1 MLSIQATLAA
11 AGNPPAQEIPAQTI
25 TANTTWPN
33 IGVPYHVAGNITVAS
48 GATLTVAAGTE
59 LAFAPSAAL
68 TVNGSLSVQGLAEQN
83 VEFRR
88 DDPAQAWGGIV
99 LNAGS
104 SSNVRQAQVRG
115 AATCITVNGGT
126 QDIANSVISECT
138 GNGVYLSSAT
148 NVILANSHIVQ
159 NATGVYVDSGS
170 PKIENNL
177 IVENSGYG
185 IFSNQSAAPK
195 MRYNTIDLNG
205 DDGVYFHFPSASL
218 VFENNIVTRNR
229 TGLYAYAGSDFTRG
243 YNNVWGNGTDR
254 TYGHSSYTY
263 IATPKASE
271 ISSDPQYQSPYLGDW
286 RLNAGSPSRTASS
299 AGGEIGAYG
308 NGGNVAV
315 YNPGYSTTP
324 TTSGS
329 LTQNERWSGEVVLT
343 GDVTV
348 NWPWRLVIEPGTRIK
363 LPTNASLTVNSL
375 ASLVGT
381 AESPIIFEPAAGGR
395 WSGLTIGNDAAAS
408 VVRYVQIT
416 GATTCLSLSGTAHE
430 VNHNIFNGCGSGI
443 MVNSGGP
450 RIENNLI
457 VENSGYGI
465 FSNQS
470 AAPKIRYNTID
481 LNGDDGVYFHFP
493 SASLVFENNIV
504 TRNRTGLYAYAG
516 SDFTRGY
523 NNVWGNGTD
532 RTYGHSSYTYIA
544 TPKASEISSDPQYQ
558 SPYLGDW
565 RLNAGSP
572 SRTAS
577 SAGGE
582 IGAYGNGGNVAV
594 YNPGYSTTPTTSGS
608 LTQNERW
615 SGEVVLTGDVTV
627 NWPWR
632 LVIEP
637 GTRIKLPTNA
647 SLTVN
652 SLASLV
658 GTAESPII
666 FEPAAGGRWSGL
678 TIGNDAAASVVRYV
692 QITGATTCLSLSGTA
707 HEVNHNIFNGCGS
720 GIMVNSGGP
729 RIENNLIV
737 ENSGYGIFSNQ
748 SAAPKIRYNTIDLNG
763 DDGVYFH
770 FPSASLVFENNIVTR
785 NRTGLYAYAGSD
797 FTRGYNNVWGNGTD
811 RTYGHSSYTYIATP
825 KASEISSDPQYQ
837 SPYLGDWR
845 LNAGSPSRTASSAG
859 GEIGA
864 YGNGGNVAVYNPGY
878 STTPTT
884 SGSLTQNER
893 WSGEVVLTG
902 DVTVNW
908 PWRLVIEPGT
918 RIKLPTNASLTVNSL
933 ASLVGTAESPII
945 FEPAAG
951 GRWSGLTIGNDAA
964 ASVVRYVQIT
974 GATTCLS
981 LSGTAHEVNHN
992 IFNGCGSGIMVNSGG
1007 PRIENNLIVENSGYG
1022 IFSNQSAA
1030 PKIRYNTIDLNGD
1043 DGVYFHFPSASLVFE
1058 NNIVTRNRTGLYAYA
1073 GSDFTRGYNNVWGNG
1088 TDRTYGH
1095 GSYTYIATPKAS
1107 EISSDPQYLDPY
1119 RGDRRLTASSPA
1131 KIASATGG
1139 ELGAYGNGGEAPV
1152 FDPVYSTTPTTS
1164 GSLTQNER
1172 WSGEV
1177 VLTGS
1182 VTVERPW
1189 RLDIEPGTVI
1199 KVPANASLTVD
1210 SVSSIVGTAQQPI
1223 VFEALFAGSQWN
1235 GIVLSAS
1242 ASGSA
1247 IKHARM
1253 SGASTCISVYGPVH
1267 EISRNLISGCA
1278 NGVMVYD
1285 GSPRIENN
1293 LIVDN
1298 SGYGI
1303 YSNSSAAPR
1312 IRYNT
1317 IDLNGDDGVYFYF
1330 PSASLVFENNIV
1342 TRNRTGLYAY
1352 AGSDF
1357 TRGYNNVWG
1366 NGTDR
1371 TYGHGSYTYIATP
1384 KATEQSIDPQ
1394 YSDNDRHL
1402 AANSP
1407 SKAASSDGTELGA
1420 YGGRMILPMPSV
1432 TPVASPTA
1440 EAEITLSGL
1449 KSAATG
1455 IAVNGVV
1462 VVAPDAQT
1470 AWSVA
1475 VPLVS
1480 GINLLTL
1487 YAVDEQGHRSDSVM
1501 LRVVRDTSAPTI
1513 SGSTPA
1519 NGARVT
1525 GPLSEVRIRLSDSQG
1540 SVDYAQALAS
1550 ARVAGQTQGL
1560 IAGQW
1565 SRSGNELIFTANSPL
1580 AKDVYSVSTLVKD
1593 GLGNSGLV
1601 STIFTVIDGA
1611 DLPQSAPVIS
1621 NIRFNNQPLTSGASL
1636 GKPGTLAINADDNNG
1651 IGRVEFSVDGQ
1662 LFATDSIGS
1671 NSFSAFWDIASFSD
1685 GAHVL
1690 QIDAYDTL
1698 GNKATTAVNL
1708 TIALSAP
1715 AAPTIA
1721 APTNGLLTNQLQ
1733 TTVSGVAEKGSQ
1745 IVLFGNGVQLAGPL
1759 ALDSNN
1765 RFLGSI
1771 ALQLGSNS
1779 LQAAAEN
1786 RGGRSALSNAV
1797 LVTVDASIPPTPAG
1811 LTAVSRES
1819 GVIRLNWNS
1828 VQANGVAGYALYR
1841 SASPFES
1848 IAQATRVNNQLLTAT
1863 SFDDFPGIDGQYYYR
1878 LVVVNNAGT
1887 ASAVSNQA
1895 NASADATPPRATAI
1909 SYTPSGAFDA
1919 NSGRMGLGRVAVDVD
1934 VSETL
1939 SEKPFLTLTPDGG
1952 APVAVELAKL
1962 SDTRYHGVFDI
1973 SDETLTGTAYAV
1985 FSARDRYG
1993 NRGTEIDAGA
2003 TIQIDTDGPKV
2014 VRLNVLPGDPIKN
2027 DPQPAALQVELELDA
2042 ELAHNATPELAYQ
2055 LSGPARTEQ
2064 KAALTRQS
2072 AKVWT
2077 ASFTLPAD
2085 AGLAEIETL
2094 TLSLQAE
2101 DDLGN
2106 PSQPIV
2112 GGNRFQVYQGQLQP
2126 LDPPSGLSG
2135 QGLAGG
2141 RVKLQWLP
2149 VNGAVDYQLFRA
2161 APGENELTP
2170 YRRTGSMTEW
2180 TDQTSVDGAHRYAI
2194 ASVRGANAQEAVSG
2208 YGEIVEVNAD
2218 ATPPTPPTGLA
2229 LVLTGSGIRADWQAP
2244 ANEQGLSYRYYRS
2257 AAAIQSVANLTAI
2270 HSDISKLFALDQ
2282 SPSPADHYYSVTAV
2296 DAAGNESLPA
2306 ASQYL
2311 NFTLLPVSELVV
2323 AQTDQ
2328 SLPELNWQTSGG
2340 DNGFNVYLRD
2350 NGLWLKLNQNP
2361 LNAPTYTDTGY
2372 AETQRHYA
2380 VAQVDANGEEGPR
2393 REVLLPKVSVTA
2405 PTGGLARGL
2414 MNRLDYTVTNGSDR
2428 PLSVLR
2434 VNAQIGAYHY
2444 SSEGLTLAAGES
2456 RVIPVIFAG
2465 HADLADTADLT
2476 STVEVAAETGEVS
2489 RIIRNSKISVGEGA
2503 LVANLLSADFVRGAN
2518 GQVRFSL
2525 FNSSS
2530 AEIEIVTALGRGGA
2544 DSDEIRF
2551 QLRDQDGNVLAT
2563 RAFRQ
2568 SLDAK
2573 AVTLPDG
2580 RTVIRIPPGETFVSE
2595 PVTISVPLAAPDNV
2609 YLYGEIDHFYYHLG
2623 RSGQAA
2629 IAGNKTQ
2636 RPLKLVDVAYRGEIS
2651 SISPAHSFGN
2661 EDVVISGRA
2670 MDNGS
2675 NQALA
2680 WAPLKLV
2687 ISVNGFERVVD
2698 VVSDRLGQFSYR
2710 FKPLPGESGRYQ
2722 VAAIHPDLQDR
2733 PLQSEFNIGRVLTDL
2748 SQIKLTSP
2756 RNVDQTIP
2764 LRLSA
2769 GSGAAATEVRVAFE
2783 AADQPLGALPTGIQL
2798 SLPPAVDLAPGD
2810 TVPVTVNFRA
2820 DGTAPASGVV
2830 VLSIKS
2836 HEAGSQTLAKVRVDY
2851 TLSEAKPV
2859 LAFSPGYL
2867 ETGVA
2872 RGASATE
2879 TLTLDN
2885 RGLADLHDLR
2895 LDLMTP
2901 SGNPAPSWVSLVS
2914 PARIDTLAVGQ
2925 TTAVT
2930 LAFSPNQAVAE
2941 GLQEFR
2947 LRLSSADTDPVDVNV
2962 YAAVTQSGIGQVKFH
2977 LSNIYTATL
2986 DRNGVAIPGLAGA
2999 QIRLQ
3004 NEAVTSID
3012 RTQTSDQAGE
3022 SLFTD
3027 LPAGRYK
3034 FKATA
3039 ANHQEVIGRLTVK
3052 PGLTQVQE
3060 VFLDY
3065 DLVSVE
3071 WSVTEVPLQDRYE
3084 ITLNATYETDVP
3096 APVVVME
3103 PGAINLPKMKAG
3115 EVYYGEFTLTNHGL
3129 IRAEDLQFNLPT
3141 DDAFRIELLGGLPT
3155 SLEAK
3160 ETVTVP
3166 YRIVALKTLDQGQD
3180 GGSGAGCQMKTLPI
3194 GVTYTYHCVNG
3205 TWRRDAI
3212 QNYAYYPY
3220 GQCSAPPVYG
3230 GVGGGGGGFGGGGGY
3245 GGGGGFGGSAGG
3257 SGTVG
3262 SASPGG
3268 SGTPPASRPP
3278 ENPLAPDQCLP
3289 AGSPQEPKK
3298 PCDKDQL
3305 VEPKTG
3311 SSVHAVLREYQ
3322 DEVEDLRVKVRGGF
3336 TVVERRYFDHTWHWE
3351 HQRTRLQLTRD
3362 AYTGLIVSIN
3372 RGGVVY
3378 SPTAFGSDA
3387 AFRNHEFRI
3396 VRDQQNFVW
3405 EDAEGNWERYD
3416 ADGKT
3421 LAAGNKAKLLRQM
3434 RYYNATATLL
3444 RREVMLDA
3452 DGNPVFEFAFDQNNH
3467 LISAK
3472 DGAGRTVTY
3481 QYSGDLLTAVT
3492 DPAGGIMEYR
3502 YDEMQRL
3509 VAKTDAVGK
3518 TIDISYRRN
3527 GDVASVTDQDG
3538 RAHYF
3543 EFGYDKAAKERYAQI
3558 KTAAGKVTEVWYNDD
3573 GDVLR
3578 AAVNG
3583 RMIKTVTTDGRTEI
3597 TTDEKGNSTRV
3608 TRDDWDKITRIV
3620 YPDGSEA
3627 KFEYENVYHQVKRQI
3642 DRRGIVTEFAYD
3654 ANGNLQR
3661 RVDAAGT
3668 VDERMQAYAYDA
3680 EQQLAEVKLL
3690 SDANTAEAK
3699 LNFSYDARGNIVS
3712 VIDAEGHKTQ
3722 FLSYDVTGQPVK
3734 VKDPEGKVWIFAY
3747 DANGRLTSSTDPEG
3761 NVSKVE
3767 YDAAGN
3773 RIAVVD
3779 AENNRY
3785 QFTYNQRHQ
3794 LVRATDPHGFFKTIG
3809 YNSDGLPVEVTDEA
3823 GRKVA
3828 NQYDGEQRL
3837 LATKVGSEVE
3847 SYETRYRY
3855 DETNA
3860 SFARSDR
3867 PVQIDYPTYS
3877 TRLYYDRL
3885 QRVVRNTDQLDADTQ
3900 QSVSREYD
3908 ASGNVT
3914 AETDQEGRTT
3924 YHEYDALNRLRQTT
3938 DPAGGVTR
3946 FAYNDLGKLIALTDP
3961 NGGVTR
3967 FEYDRNGRVTAEI
3980 RPMGETTH
3988 YQYDAAGNRI
3998 ALLDAK
4004 GQAIRYQYSPANRLL
4019 SEKHFADSQSQ
4030 TPVKTIHYSYDKLGR
4045 LTGYDDGTTS
4055 ATYSYDALGRL
4066 TATATDYGSFTL
4078 TTAYSY
4084 YANGQKESFTGPDGV
4099 TYRYLY
4105 DEANRLIALELPDGK
4120 RVTYNGYTWNSPNRM
4135 TLPGGVTTDYS
4146 YDALQRVKQIHSK
4159 DPLQNTLMNYR
4170 YQRSAGGNITGKLTE
4185 HGDYAYQYDVLDRLS
4200 GVDNPTLTDEAYTYD
4215 ALGNRKT
4222 AANTVGEW
4230 QYDANNR
4237 LLSYPGN
4244 NFAYDAN
4251 GNLQTKTAL
4260 GSQRVY
4266 RHDIAN
4272 RLTRVERTDGSAVAE
4287 YYYDPFGR
4295 RLWKDVAGVRTYFAY
4310 AEEGLVGEFNGQ
4322 GGLIKSYGY
4331 QPDSLW
4337 TTGPLF
4343 QRVNGQYYWYQH
4355 DHLMTPQKL
4364 VDSNGLVVWSARQ
4377 EAFGNMHVSLAAV
4390 GNNLRF
4396 PGQYYDQETGLHN
4409 NFQRMYNPNIGR
4421 YIENDPIG
4429 HLGGL
4434 NLYGYSDNSPIDI
4447 IDHLGMAPRK
4457 YRDPMLDI
4465 ADRVAGIPP
4474 LPNDNDSSPEAGDNC
4489 NCSGNNSSPIKDG
4502 LGLGLDLWDPLKDGK
4517 WRHINGKY
4525 YSPKYYGNQ
4534 YMSPNSV
4541 KAGKRLAHGLGALN
4555 KFGDA
4560 MDVLGLFDNLDK
4572 FYRCRT
4578 NDSLNDLLGS
4588 SLDVGGIFNPYIAA
4602 GWGGLKLGQEIGEVT
4617 GWDYALG
4624 AAYVWAATGFDQ
4636 GAAEQII
4643 ADGMNQ

>member
-1 MLSIQATLAA
+1 MFVAFLMLSIQATLAA

-104 SSNVRQAQVRG
+104 SSNLRQARIRG
-115 AATCITVNGGT
+115 AATCVTVNGGT

-185 IFSNQSAAPK
+185 IFSNSSAAPK
-195 MRYNTIDLNG
+195 IRYNTIDLNG
-205 DDGVYFHFPSASL
+205 DDGVYFYFPSASL

-324 TTSGS
+324 TTSGI
-329 LTQNERWSGEVVLT
+329 LTQNERWSGDVVLT

-363 LPTNASLTVNSL
+363 LPANASLTVNSL

-381 AESPIIFEPAAGGR
+381 AESPIIFEPSAGGR

-408 VVRYVQIT
+408 VVRHVQIT
-416 GATTCLSLSGTAHE
+416 GANTCLSLSGTAHE
-430 VNHNIFNGCGSGI
+430 INHNIFNGCGSGI

-465 FSNQS
+465 FSNSS

-544 TPKASEISSDPQYQ
+544 TPKASEISSDPQY
-558 SPYLGDW
+558 
-565 RLNAGSP
+565 
-572 SRTAS
+572 
-577 SAGGE
+577 
-582 IGAYGNGGNVAV
+582 
-594 YNPGYSTTPTTSGS
+594 
-608 LTQNERW
+608 
-615 SGEVVLTGDVTV
+615 
-627 NWPWR
+627 
-632 LVIEP
+632 
-637 GTRIKLPTNA
+637 
-647 SLTVN
+647 
-652 SLASLV
+652 
-658 GTAESPII
+658 
-666 FEPAAGGRWSGL
+666 
-678 TIGNDAAASVVRYV
+678 
-692 QITGATTCLSLSGTA
+692 
-707 HEVNHNIFNGCGS
+707 
-720 GIMVNSGGP
+720 
-729 RIENNLIV
+729 
-737 ENSGYGIFSNQ
+737 
-748 SAAPKIRYNTIDLNG
+748 
-763 DDGVYFH
+763 
-770 FPSASLVFENNIVTR
+770 
-785 NRTGLYAYAGSD
+785 
-797 FTRGYNNVWGNGTD
+797 
-811 RTYGHSSYTYIATP
+811 
-825 KASEISSDPQYQ
+825 
-837 SPYLGDWR
+837 
-845 LNAGSPSRTASSAG
+845 
-859 GEIGA
+859 
-864 YGNGGNVAVYNPGY
+864 
-878 STTPTT
+878 
-884 SGSLTQNER
+884 
-893 WSGEVVLTG
+893 
-902 DVTVNW
+902 
-908 PWRLVIEPGT
+908 
-918 RIKLPTNASLTVNSL
+918 
-933 ASLVGTAESPII
+933 
-945 FEPAAG
+945 
-951 GRWSGLTIGNDAA
+951 
-964 ASVVRYVQIT
+964 
-974 GATTCLS
+974 
-981 LSGTAHEVNHN
+981 
-992 IFNGCGSGIMVNSGG
+992 
-1007 PRIENNLIVENSGYG
+1007 
-1022 IFSNQSAA
+1022 
-1030 PKIRYNTIDLNGD
+1030 
-1043 DGVYFHFPSASLVFE
+1043 
-1058 NNIVTRNRTGLYAYA
+1058 
-1073 GSDFTRGYNNVWGNG
+1073 
-1088 TDRTYGH
+1088 
-1095 GSYTYIATPKAS
+1095 
-1107 EISSDPQYLDPY
+1107 LDPY
-1119 RGDRRLTASSPA
+1119 LGDRRLTASSPS
-1131 KIASATGG
+1131 KTASATGG

-1182 VTVERPW
+1182 VTVARPW

-1384 KATEQSIDPQ
+1384 KTTEQSIDPQ

-1440 EAEITLSGL
+1440 ETEITLSGL

-1470 AWSVA
+1470 AWSVP

-1540 SVDYAQALAS
+1540 AIDYTQALAS
-1550 ARVAGQTQGL
+1550 ARVAGQAQGL
-1560 IAGQW
+1560 IGGQW

-1698 GNKATTAVNL
+1698 GNKATTTVNL

-1745 IVLFGNGVQLAGPL
+1745 IVLFGNGVQIAGPL

-1819 GVIRLNWNS
+1819 GVIRLNWNA

-1848 IAQATRVNNQLLTAT
+1848 IAQATRVNNQLLMAT

-2042 ELAHNATPELAYQ
+2042 ELAHNATPELTYQ

-2194 ASVRGANAQEAVSG
+2194 ASVRSANAQEAVSG

-2380 VAQVDANGEEGPR
+2380 VAQVDANGAEGPR

-2489 RIIRNSKISVGEGA
+2489 RIISNSKISVGEGA

-2623 RSGQAA
+2623 RSGEAA

-2733 PLQSEFNIGRVLTDL
+2733 PLQSEFSIGRVLTDL

-2756 RNVDQTIP
+2756 RNVDQNIP

-2769 GSGAAATEVRVAFE
+2769 GSGAAATGVRVAFE
-2783 AADQPLGALPTGIQL
+2783 AADQPLGALPAGIQL

-3103 PGAINLPKMKAG
+3103 PASINIPDMNPG
-3115 EVYYGEFTLTNHGL
+3115 EVHYGELTLTNYGL
-3129 IRAEDLQFNLPT
+3129 IRAEELNFQVPSGDNG
-3141 DDAFRIELLGGLPT
+3141 FRIELMGALPT
-3155 SLEAK
+3155 TLEAK
-3160 ETVTVP
+3160 ERVTVP
-3166 YRIVALKTLDQGQD
+3166 YRIVALNKIRAFPNDPNDPSDPSDPGNERPSTNHCIVKGYEVRVSYIYKCINGQIRSSAVYHYIYYARGKCSKPTL
-3180 GGSGAGCQMKTLPI
+3180 
-3194 GVTYTYHCVNG
+3194 
-3205 TWRRDAI
+3205 
-3212 QNYAYYPY
+3212 
-3220 GQCSAPPVYG
+3220 YG
-3230 GVGGGGGGFGGGGGY
+3230 GIGKSGPGTAGGLRVPAGGGY
-3245 GGGGGFGGSAGG
+3245 GSSSGGTISIGGGSGG
-3257 SGTVG
+3257 SGTQP
-3262 SASPGG
+3262 SYR
-3268 SGTPPASRPP
+3268 PPA
-3278 ENPLAPDQCLP
+3278 NPLNPDDCIP
-3289 AGSPQEPKK
+3289 AANPDEPQK
-3298 PCDKDQL
+3298 PCPRGLKPRGGL
-3305 VEPKTG
+3305 KNIPTG
-3311 SSVHAVLREYQ
+3311 SSVHGVLREYQ
-3322 DEVEDLRVKVRGGF
+3322 DFVEDLKIKSLDGYVS
-3336 TVVERRYFDHTWHWE
+3336 VERRFYDNKWHWE
-3351 HQRTRLQLTRD
+3351 HERTRLKLTKD
-3362 AYTGLIVSIN
+3362 VYTGLIVSID
-3372 RGGVVY
+3372 RGSVIY
-3378 SPTAFGSDA
+3378 KPAIFGSEA
-3387 AFRNHEFRI
+3387 VFRNHKYRI
-3396 VRDQQNFVW
+3396 VKSETGFTW
-3405 EDAEGNWERYD
+3405 EDTDGNWEQYD
-3416 ADGKT
+3416 AIGRIQARGSKASQSWKLTYNDSETKHPSGLTDRNSNQILWFEYNTDG
-3421 LAAGNKAKLLRQM
+3421 LLLSV
-3434 RYYNATATLL
+3434 T
-3444 RREVMLDA
+3444 D
-3452 DGNPVFEFAFDQNNH
+3452 
-3467 LISAK
+3467 K
-3472 DGAGRTVTY
+3472 AGRKV
-3481 QYSGDLLTAVT
+3481 QYRYNGDLLTKVI
-3492 DPAGGIMEYR
+3492 DPTGAELAYEY
-3502 YDEMQRL
+3502 DDKNRL
-3509 VAKTDAVGK
+3509 VSKVDALGRAVQIG
-3518 TIDISYRRN
+3518 YHRN
-3527 GDVASVTDQDG
+3527 GDVASVVDDEG
-3538 RAHYF
+3538 RATYF
-3543 EFGYDKAAKERYAQI
+3543 EFGYDKAVKERYAQI
-3558 KTAAGKVTEVWYNDD
+3558 KTAAGKITEIWYSDD

-3578 AAVNG
+3578 SAVNG
-3583 RMIKTVTTDGRTEI
+3583 RRVKTEETDGRTDI
-3597 TTDEKGNSTRV
+3597 STDEKGNVIRI
-3608 TRDDWDKITRIV
+3608 TRDEWDKITRIV
-3620 YPDGSEA
+3620 YPDDSEA
-3627 KFEYENVYHQVKRQI
+3627 KFEYENVYHQIKRQI
-3642 DRRGIVTEFAYD
+3642 DQRGNVTEYSYD
-3654 ANGNLQR
+3654 AKGNLIR
-3661 RVDAAGT
+3661 RVEAKGT
-3668 VDERMQAYAYDA
+3668 PAERVTIYAYDA
-3680 EQQLAEVKLL
+3680 DSHLNEMTLL
-3690 SDANTAEAK
+3690 GD
-3699 LNFSYDARGNIVS
+3699 D
-3712 VIDAEGHKTQ
+3712 D
-3722 FLSYDVTGQPVK
+3722 
-3734 VKDPEGKVWIFAY
+3734 
-3747 DANGRLTSSTDPEG
+3747 TSSATTRFSFEADGNLASLTDPEG
-3761 NVSKVE
+3761 NRTQFLAYDPSGNPIKVKDARGNE
-3767 YDAAGN
+3767 WNLTYDAKGRLIGRTDPEGNITVFEFDGNGN
-3773 RIAVVD
+3773 RVATVD
-3779 AENNRY
+3779 ANSQRRE
-3785 QFTYNQRHQ
+3785 FAYNQRKQ
-3794 LVRATDPHGFFKTIG
+3794 VVRVTDPLGHAKTVS
-3809 YNSDGLPVEVTDEA
+3809 YNSDGLPVLVTDEI
-3823 GRKVA
+3823 GSLLV
-3828 NQYDGEQRL
+3828 NDFDNEQRL
-3837 LATKVGSEVE
+3837 LATKVGPENNG
-3847 SYETRYRY
+3847 YQIRYQY
-3855 DETNA
+3855 DDTGTV
-3860 SFARSDR
+3860 FADSSK

-3967 FEYDRNGRVTAEI
+3967 FEHDRNGRVTAEI

-4019 SEKHFADSQSQ
+4019 SEQHFADSQSQ

-4066 TATATDYGSFTL
+4066 TSTATDYGSFTL

-4105 DEANRLIALELPDGK
+4105 DAANRLIALELPDGK
-4120 RVTYNGYTWNSPNRM
+4120 RVTYNGYTWNSPNRV
-4135 TLPGGVTTDYS
+4135 TLPGGVTTDYT
-4146 YDALQRVKQIHSK
+4146 YDALQRVNQIHSK
-4159 DPLQNTLMNYR
+4159 DPLQNTLLNYR

-4295 RLWKDVAGVRTYFAY
+4295 RLWKDVAGVRTHFAY
-4310 AEEGLVGEFNGQ
+4310 AEEGLVGEFDGQ

-4337 TTGPLF
+4337 STGPLF
-4343 QRVNGQYYWYQH
+4343 QWVNGQYYWYQH
-4355 DHLMTPQKL
+4355 DHLMTPQKM

-4390 GNNLRF
+4390 ENNLRF
-4396 PGQYYDQETGLHN
+4396 PGQYYDQETTLFYN
-4409 NFQRMYNPNIGR
+4409 LQRYYDAKLSR
-4421 YIENDPIG
+4421 YISEDSDRKAIQANLYQYSFVNPIKYYDPTGEFVPLVLGVLGRGALILGKDYLEDAGKCYLKCKTFNYVADVFNSSCNKGDCLPDCFLQPFNDP
-4429 HLGGL
+4429 LGYFLPKYLPKFLPPPILEGYEEFDKARELGL
-4434 NLYGYSDNSPIDI
+4434 
-4447 IDHLGMAPRK
+4447 
-4457 YRDPMLDI
+4457 
-4465 ADRVAGIPP
+4465 
-4474 LPNDNDSSPEAGDNC
+4474 EAGE
-4489 NCSGNNSSPIKDG
+4489 
-4502 LGLGLDLWDPLKDGK
+4502 
-4517 WRHINGKY
+4517 Y
-4525 YSPKYYGNQ
+4525 
-4534 YMSPNSV
+4534 
-4541 KAGKRLAHGLGALN
+4541 
-4555 KFGDA
+4555 
-4560 MDVLGLFDNLDK
+4560 
-4572 FYRCRT
+4572 
-4578 NDSLNDLLGS
+4578 LL
-4588 SLDVGGIFNPYIAA
+4588 LPFI
-4602 GWGGLKLGQEIGEVT
+4602 
-4617 GWDYALG
+4617 
-4624 AAYVWAATGFDQ
+4624 
-4636 GAAEQII
+4636 
-4643 ADGMNQ
+4643 

>member
-1 MLSIQATLAA
+1 
-11 AGNPPAQEIPAQTI
+11 
-25 TANTTWPN
+25 
-33 IGVPYHVAGNITVAS
+33 
-48 GATLTVAAGTE
+48 
-59 LAFAPSAAL
+59 
-68 TVNGSLSVQGLAEQN
+68 
-83 VEFRR
+83 
-88 DDPAQAWGGIV
+88 
-99 LNAGS
+99 
-104 SSNVRQAQVRG
+104 
-115 AATCITVNGGT
+115 
-126 QDIANSVISECT
+126 
-138 GNGVYLSSAT
+138 
-148 NVILANSHIVQ
+148 
-159 NATGVYVDSGS
+159 
-170 PKIENNL
+170 
-177 IVENSGYG
+177 
-185 IFSNQSAAPK
+185 
-195 MRYNTIDLNG
+195 
-205 DDGVYFHFPSASL
+205 
-218 VFENNIVTRNR
+218 IVTRNR
-229 TGLYAYAGSDFTRG
+229 IGLYAYYGSDFSRG
-243 YNNVWGNGTDR
+243 NNNVWGNGTDR
-254 TYGHSSYTY
+254 QSSGAAY
-263 IATPKASE
+263 IT
-271 ISSDPQYQSPYLGDW
+271 
-286 RLNAGSPSRTASS
+286 
-299 AGGEIGAYG
+299 
-308 NGGNVAV
+308 
-315 YNPGYSTTP
+315 
-324 TTSGS
+324 
-329 LTQNERWSGEVVLT
+329 
-343 GDVTV
+343 
-348 NWPWRLVIEPGTRIK
+348 
-363 LPTNASLTVNSL
+363 
-375 ASLVGT
+375 
-381 AESPIIFEPAAGGR
+381 
-395 WSGLTIGNDAAAS
+395 
-408 VVRYVQIT
+408 
-416 GATTCLSLSGTAHE
+416 
-430 VNHNIFNGCGSGI
+430 
-443 MVNSGGP
+443 
-450 RIENNLI
+450 
-457 VENSGYGI
+457 
-465 FSNQS
+465 
-470 AAPKIRYNTID
+470 
-481 LNGDDGVYFHFP
+481 
-493 SASLVFENNIV
+493 
-504 TRNRTGLYAYAG
+504 
-516 SDFTRGY
+516 
-523 NNVWGNGTD
+523 
-532 RTYGHSSYTYIA
+532 
-544 TPKASEISSDPQYQ
+544 
-558 SPYLGDW
+558 
-565 RLNAGSP
+565 
-572 SRTAS
+572 
-577 SAGGE
+577 
-582 IGAYGNGGNVAV
+582 
-594 YNPGYSTTPTTSGS
+594 
-608 LTQNERW
+608 
-615 SGEVVLTGDVTV
+615 
-627 NWPWR
+627 
-632 LVIEP
+632 
-637 GTRIKLPTNA
+637 
-647 SLTVN
+647 
-652 SLASLV
+652 
-658 GTAESPII
+658 
-666 FEPAAGGRWSGL
+666 
-678 TIGNDAAASVVRYV
+678 
-692 QITGATTCLSLSGTA
+692 
-707 HEVNHNIFNGCGS
+707 
-720 GIMVNSGGP
+720 
-729 RIENNLIV
+729 
-737 ENSGYGIFSNQ
+737 
-748 SAAPKIRYNTIDLNG
+748 
-763 DDGVYFH
+763 
-770 FPSASLVFENNIVTR
+770 
-785 NRTGLYAYAGSD
+785 
-797 FTRGYNNVWGNGTD
+797 
-811 RTYGHSSYTYIATP
+811 
-825 KASEISSDPQYQ
+825 
-837 SPYLGDWR
+837 
-845 LNAGSPSRTASSAG
+845 
-859 GEIGA
+859 
-864 YGNGGNVAVYNPGY
+864 
-878 STTPTT
+878 
-884 SGSLTQNER
+884 
-893 WSGEVVLTG
+893 
-902 DVTVNW
+902 
-908 PWRLVIEPGT
+908 
-918 RIKLPTNASLTVNSL
+918 
-933 ASLVGTAESPII
+933 
-945 FEPAAG
+945 
-951 GRWSGLTIGNDAA
+951 
-964 ASVVRYVQIT
+964 
-974 GATTCLS
+974 
-981 LSGTAHEVNHN
+981 
-992 IFNGCGSGIMVNSGG
+992 
-1007 PRIENNLIVENSGYG
+1007 
-1022 IFSNQSAA
+1022 
-1030 PKIRYNTIDLNGD
+1030 
-1043 DGVYFHFPSASLVFE
+1043 
-1058 NNIVTRNRTGLYAYA
+1058 
-1073 GSDFTRGYNNVWGNG
+1073 
-1088 TDRTYGH
+1088 
-1095 GSYTYIATPKAS
+1095 TPKAS

-1119 RGDRRLTASSPA
+1119 LGDRRLTASSPS
-1131 KIASATGG
+1131 KTASATGG

-1182 VTVERPW
+1182 VTVARPW

-1317 IDLNGDDGVYFYF
+1317 IDLNGGDGVYFYY

-1342 TRNRTGLYAY
+1342 TRNRIGLYAY
-1352 AGSDF
+1352 YGNDF
-1357 TRGYNNVWG
+1357 ARSHNNVWG
-1366 NGTDR
+1366 NGADR
-1371 TYGHGSYTYIATP
+1371 QATGSNYIYTP
-1384 KATEQSIDPQ
+1384 KASEQSIDPQ

-1402 AANSP
+1402 SANSP
-1407 SKAASSDGTELGA
+1407 SKAASSDGSELGA
-1420 YGGRMILPMPSV
+1420 YGGTITLPMPSV

-1470 AWSVA
+1470 AWSVT

-1565 SRSGNELIFTANSPL
+1565 SRSGNELLFTANSPL

-1611 DLPQSAPVIS
+1611 ALPQSAPVIS
-1621 NIRFNNQPLTSGASL
+1621 NIRFNNQPLTSRASL

-1698 GNKATTAVNL
+1698 GNKATTTVNL

-1819 GVIRLNWNS
+1819 GVIRLNWNA
-1828 VQANGVAGYALYR
+1828 VQSNGVAGYALYR

-1887 ASAVSNQA
+1887 TSAVSNQA

-1919 NSGRMGLGRVAVDVD
+1919 NLGRMGLGRVAVDVD

-1952 APVAVELAKL
+1952 TPIAVELAKL

-2106 PSQPIV
+2106 ASQPIV

-2194 ASVRGANAQEAVSG
+2194 ASVRSANAQEAVSG

-2380 VAQVDANGEEGPR
+2380 VAQVDANGAEGPR

-2476 STVEVAAETGEVS
+2476 STVEVAAETGEIS

-2503 LVANLLSADFVRGAN
+2503 LVANLLSSDFVRGAN

-2623 RSGQAA
+2623 RNGQAA

-2769 GSGAAATEVRVAFE
+2769 GSGAAATGVRVAFQ

-2836 HEAGSQTLAKVRVDY
+2836 YEAGSQTLAKVRVDY

-3180 GGSGAGCQMKTLPI
+3180 GGSGAGCQMKALPI

-3230 GVGGGGGGFGGGGGY
+3230 GVGGGGGGFGGGGGGY

-3268 SGTPPASRPP
+3268 ASIPSLPKPAPK
-3278 ENPLAPDQCLP
+3278 PLDDDQCKP
-3289 AGSPQEPKK
+3289 AAEPKEPEDK
-3298 PCDKDQL
+3298 PDPL
-3305 VEPKTG
+3305 VKHCTG
-3311 SSVHAVLREYQ
+3311 SWVDSVMRQYQ
-3322 DEVEDLRVKVRGGF
+3322 DQMTDLTVKVVGGYA
-3336 TVVERRYFDHTWHWE
+3336 TIKRRYYDDSWHWE
-3351 HQRTRLQLTRD
+3351 HERTRLKLTRD
-3362 AYTGLIVSIN
+3362 LYSGLIIAID
-3372 RGGVVY
+3372 RGGVAY
-3378 SPTAFGSDA
+3378 KPASFGSEQI
-3387 AFRNHEFRI
+3387 FRNEAYRI
-3396 VRDQQNFVW
+3396 VKTQTGFTW
-3405 EDAEGNWERYD
+3405 EDANGNWEEYDGNGRVLAHGSKASRMWQLTYADAETVHPSQLSDRNGDPVLWFQYD
-3416 ADGKT
+3416 ADGR
-3421 LAAGNKAKLLRQM
+3421 LV
-3434 RYYNATATLL
+3434 NAS
-3444 RREVMLDA
+3444 DK
-3452 DGNPVFEFAFDQNNH
+3452 
-3467 LISAK
+3467 S
-3472 DGAGRTVTY
+3472 GRKVQY
-3481 QYSGDLLTAVT
+3481 RYSGGLLTTVV
-3492 DPAGGIMEYR
+3492 DPTGAESSYG
-3502 YDEMQRL
+3502 YDGQNRL
-3509 VAKTDAVGK
+3509 VSKTDALGRSEH
-3518 TIDISYRRN
+3518 IGYHRS
-3527 GDVASVTDQDG
+3527 GDVASVVNDEG
-3538 RAHYF
+3538 RATYF
-3543 EFGYDKAAKERYAQI
+3543 EFGYDKALKERYAQI
-3558 KTAAGKVTEVWYNDD
+3558 KTAAGKITEVWYNDD

-3583 RMIKTVTTDGRTEI
+3583 RRIKTKETDGRTDV
-3597 TTDEKGNSTRV
+3597 TTDEKGNV
-3608 TRDDWDKITRIV
+3608 TRISHDEWDKITRIV
-3620 YPDGSEA
+3620 YADGSEVR
-3627 KFEYENVYHQVKRQI
+3627 FEYENVYHQIKREV
-3642 DRRGIVTEFAYD
+3642 DRRGNVTEYSYD
-3654 ANGNLQR
+3654 GNGNLTR
-3661 RVDAAGT
+3661 RVEAKGTDAEKT
-3668 VDERMQAYAYDA
+3668 VTYAYDA
-3680 EQQLAEVKLL
+3680 EQQLIEATLQG
-3690 SDANTAEAK
+3690 DDNTAAATSRLSYGVSGNLTSITDAEGNKVQFLAYDLSGNPLK
-3699 LNFSYDARGNIVS
+3699 VKDARGNEWTFSYDAS
-3712 VIDAEGHKTQ
+3712 
-3722 FLSYDVTGQPVK
+3722 S
-3734 VKDPEGKVWIFAY
+3734 
-3747 DANGRLTSSTDPEG
+3747 RLTSKTDPEG
-3761 NVSKVE
+3761 NKTVFV
-3767 YDAAGN
+3767 YDGVGN
-3773 RIAVVD
+3773 RVATID
-3779 AENNRY
+3779 AGGQRRE
-3785 QFTYNQRHQ
+3785 FAYNQRKQ
-3794 LVRATDPHGFFKTIG
+3794 IVRTIDPLGNIKAIA
-3809 YNSDGLPVEVTDEA
+3809 YNSDGLPVLATDEL
-3823 GRKVA
+3823 GNRVA
-3828 NQYDGEQRL
+3828 NEFDNEERL
-3837 LATKVGSEVE
+3837 TSTQVGTDAFG
-3847 SYETRYRY
+3847 YTTRYHY
-3855 DETNA
+3855 DETA
-3860 SFARSDR
+3860 AAFADSSK

-3946 FAYNDLGKLIALTDP
+3946 FAYNDLGKLMALTDP

-3988 YQYDAAGNRI
+3988 YQYDAAGNLI
-3998 ALLDAK
+3998 VLLDAK

-4019 SEKHFADSQSQ
+4019 SEQHFADSQSQ

-4105 DEANRLIALELPDGK
+4105 DDANRLTAVELPDGK

-4135 TLPGGVTTDYS
+4135 TLPGGVTTNYS
-4146 YDALQRVKQIHSK
+4146 YDALQRVNQIHSK

-4251 GNLQTKTAL
+4251 GNLQIKTAL

-4272 RLTRVERTDGSAVAE
+4272 RLTRVERTDGSAVAD

-4331 QPDSLW
+4331 RPDSLW

-4343 QRVNGQYYWYQH
+4343 QRVNGQYYWYQQ
-4355 DHLMTPQKL
+4355 DHLMTPQKM
-4364 VDSNGLVVWSARQ
+4364 VDSNGLLVWSARQ

-4396 PGQYYDQETGLHN
+4396 PGQYYDQETGLH
-4409 NFQRMYNPNIGR
+4409 YNYFRDYDPKVGR
-4421 YIENDPIG
+4421 YVQEDPIG
-4429 HLGGL
+4429 LEGGFNFYYYVQNNPL
-4434 NLYGYSDNSPIDI
+4434 RMFD
-4447 IDHLGMAPRK
+4447 
-4457 YRDPMLDI
+4457 YRGESAAGIFMGLARI
-4465 ADRVAGIPP
+4465 GVAGAIKCWKMPQCKPHLERIGKKILEKTGKSREKVERANDLLDATNKVLDKP
-4474 LPNDNDSSPEAGDNC
+4474 LEKQMKC
-4489 NCSGNNSSPIKDG
+4489 ENSSAP
-4502 LGLGLDLWDPLKDGK
+4502 DPDYF
-4517 WRHINGKY
+4517 I
-4525 YSPKYYGNQ
+4525 
-4534 YMSPNSV
+4534 
-4541 KAGKRLAHGLGALN
+4541 
-4555 KFGDA
+4555 GDPQFPG
-4560 MDVLGLFDNLDK
+4560 DDLDK
-4572 FYRCRT
+4572 FLDDARKTTKPDNYDTLVCEPNRGVCWVIR
-4578 NDSLNDLLGS
+4578 GS
-4588 SLDVGGIFNPYIAA
+4588 PSP
-4602 GWGGLKLGQEIGEVT
+4602 
-4617 GWDYALG
+4617 
-4624 AAYVWAATGFDQ
+4624 
-4636 GAAEQII
+4636 
-4643 ADGMNQ
+4643 